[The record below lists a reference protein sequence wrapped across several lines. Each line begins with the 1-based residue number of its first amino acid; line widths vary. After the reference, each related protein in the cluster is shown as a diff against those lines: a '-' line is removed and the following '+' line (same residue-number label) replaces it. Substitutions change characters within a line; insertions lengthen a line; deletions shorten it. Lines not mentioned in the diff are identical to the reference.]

1 MRRLKERV
9 LVVATHNLGK
19 LEEIERLLV
28 GFHFDLKSTKDLSL
42 TSPKETESS
51 FIGNA
56 KIKAHYAA
64 TQTGFPSLADD
75 SGLEVECLQ
84 GAPGVLTADWAAT
97 AKGRNFQFA
106 MDRVWTEVNKT
117 THIKPYK
124 ARFVSAL
131 VLAWPDGHA
140 EIFEGSIKGTLV
152 WPKRGKNGHGFDPM
166 FQPDGYNQT
175 FGEMDR
181 WEKNAISHRG
191 VAFNKLK
198 THCLEATI

>member
-1 MRRLKERV
+1 MRRLRERV

-28 GFHFDLKSTKDLSL
+28 GFHLDLKSTKDLSL
-42 TSPKETESS
+42 TSPKETETS

-56 KIKAHYAA
+56 KIKAHHAA

-84 GAPGVLTADWAAT
+84 GAPGVLTADWAET
-97 AKGRNFQFA
+97 DKGRNFQFA
-106 MDRVWTEVNKT
+106 MDRVWDEVNKT
-117 THIKPYK
+117 THTKPYK

-131 VLAWPDGHA
+131 VLAWPDGHD
-140 EIFEGSIKGTLV
+140 ETFEGSVQGTLV

-181 WEKNAISHRG
+181 WEKNVISHRG

-198 THCLEATI
+198 TNCLEDTF